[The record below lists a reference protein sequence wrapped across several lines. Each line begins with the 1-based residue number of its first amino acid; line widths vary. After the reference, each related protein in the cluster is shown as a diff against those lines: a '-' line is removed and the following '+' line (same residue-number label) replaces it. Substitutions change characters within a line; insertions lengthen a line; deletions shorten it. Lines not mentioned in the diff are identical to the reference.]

1 MQPRILKTLVGLLL
15 ALCWQFGI
23 PLNLAP
29 EPSLRQGSEDQY
41 KATAYEVRASV
52 IILGDMGRVGS
63 MQIEESSKRVGDM
76 QERVLYVYGNTDP
89 KQVEKGR
96 DIGGEFRI
104 TKRFPLEMDETS
116 AGASATSGQT
126 LENFYKGT
134 LKRNEKV
141 TGEEVIFFPDHIIST
156 REDGKETRIQGQF
169 GSPLAALEYLIEN
182 DIQTGD
188 VFESKFILNGHPYV
202 FKCEVEE
209 PELLK
214 QLGCSAFKVTT
225 STYDWLRRDKY
236 GNLVAVKKKGIRI
249 WICKEG
255 EYKNTIVQMNIKYKW
270 FLTLKIHLIP
280 SD

>member
-1 MQPRILKTLVGLLL
+1 MKPRIFASLVGMLLTF
-15 ALCWQFGI
+15 CWQSGVLFALTLER
-23 PLNLAP
+23 PLK
-29 EPSLRQGSEDQY
+29 QGSEDQH
-41 KATAYEVRASV
+41 KITAYEVRASV
-52 IILGDMGRVGS
+52 IILGDMGAVGS
-63 MQIEESSKRVGDM
+63 MKIEESSKRVGDM
-76 QERVLYVYGNTDP
+76 LEKVLYLYGNTDP

-104 TKRFPLEMDETS
+104 TKRFPQEPDESRAEAT
-116 AGASATSGQT
+116 GTSGQSV
-126 LENFYKGT
+126 ENFYRGT

-209 PELLK
+209 PELLEE
-214 QLGCSAFKVTT
+214 LDCSAFKVIV
-225 STYDWLRRDKY
+225 STYDWAKRNKY
-236 GNLVAVKKKGIRI
+236 GKLVAIKKKGIRV
-249 WICKEG
+249 WFCKEG
-255 EYKNTIVQMNIKYKW
+255 EYKNTVVQMNIKYKW
-270 FLTLKIHLIP
+270 FLTLKIHLIQP
-280 SD
+280 D